1 MRGMVRL
8 GGVGLVLWL
17 GVLAGVAQT
26 GQEAGMRGG
35 MAGSPEELPVP
46 VLMGGLGNSE
56 MAITT
61 TVPQA
66 QVWFTQGLNL
76 LHDFWD
82 YEAARAFEE
91 SVRLDPRCAMC
102 AWGVYEAESFRG
114 EESDKWAKWALEQ
127 AVRLEKGVSA
137 PEKLY
142 IKAAQEEEKQREA
155 KKRAE
160 AKAGSKMAMKKEG
173 GARLEALGHKDS
185 SETKTLRK
193 LVEMEPE
200 DTQAKIFLAESL
212 MDGFNDYGE
221 PKPGTVQG
229 QAVLQGV
236 LAAHP
241 DDSAANHYWIHAI
254 EPGVHPEYALRSAG
268 RLGELAPGSG
278 HMVHMPGHIYY
289 RTGDYER
296 ARVAF
301 EDSMRVDEAY
311 MRSQKVGVTEDWNY
325 VHNLMYL
332 IADLVEEGRVKE
344 ATAVSAK
351 LAGARGMEGPTLYRF
366 STRDGMTRLSALLP
380 VALRSGDWAGA
391 AKLLEASAPDA
402 SLVNLVGLRTSLLEY
417 TRGMAGVL
425 AGDLG
430 TAAKESAALEE
441 RLKKAPVE
449 EASMP
454 MGMAAA
460 SGKDVMAKPV
470 HGVLAVAEMELRGSV
485 LMAEG
490 KTAEAQVVFD
500 QAVAAERGLG
510 YHEPPS
516 LIRPVEETRGD
527 ALLRAGKAAEA
538 KQAYAAALVE
548 RPNSGYALY
557 GLAQADV
564 AAKDAAGATAEYRAL
579 LKAWAGADA
588 GLPQVQTAKAW
599 MAGHWTVAG
608 R

>member
-1 MRGMVRL
+1 MVF
-8 GGVGLVLWL
+8 WL
-17 GVLAGVAQT
+17 GVLASV
-26 GQEAGMRGG
+26 GQMGREAGMRGG
-35 MAGSPEELPVP
+35 MAGPPEELPVP
-46 VLMGGLGNSE
+46 VLMGGLGDSE

-61 TVPQA
+61 TIPQA

-102 AWGVYEAESFRG
+102 YWGVYKAESFRG
-114 EESDKWAKWALEQ
+114 EESDRWAKIALDQ
-127 AVRLEKGVSA
+127 AVRLGKGVSA

-142 IKAAQEEEKQREA
+142 IKAAREEEQQRER

-160 AKAGSKMAMKKEG
+160 AKMGSKMGSKMVMKKAG
-173 GARLEALGHKDS
+173 GATLETMVHRDS

-200 DTQAKIFLAESL
+200 DTQARIFLAESL
-212 MDGFNDYGE
+212 MDGFNDYGT

-229 QAVLQGV
+229 QAMLQGV

-241 DDSAANHYWIHAI
+241 EDSAANHYWIHAM

-268 RLGELAPGSG
+268 RLGGLAPGSG

-301 EDSMRVDEAY
+301 EASMRVDEAY
-311 MRSQKVGVTEDWNY
+311 MRMQRVGVAEDWNY

-332 IADLVEEGRVKE
+332 IADLVEAGRVEE

-351 LAGARGMEGPTLYRF
+351 LAGARGDAGPTLYRF

-380 VALRSGDWAGA
+380 VALRSGDWTGA
-391 AKLLEASAPDA
+391 TKLLEASVPDPA
-402 SLVNLVGLRTSLLEY
+402 LVNLVGLRTSLLEY
-417 TRGMAGVL
+417 TRGMAAVV
-425 AGDLG
+425 AGDGG

-441 RLKKAPVE
+441 RMKTVPAE

-470 HGVLAVAEMELRGSV
+470 HGVLAVAGMELRGSV
-485 LMAEG
+485 LMAQG

-500 QAVAAERGLG
+500 EAVTAERGLG

-527 ALLRAGKAAEA
+527 ALLRTGKDTEA

-564 AAKDAAGATAEYRAL
+564 AAKDAAGATAAYRAL

-599 MAGHWTVAG
+599 MAGHGTAAG